1 MPLEVV
7 NISSNTLDYSIGK
20 DQSVFIIA
28 EAGVNHNGDVKIAHK
43 LIDAAVNAKAD
54 AVKFQTFNVDNL
66 VTKSAPKAEYQ
77 IKNTKSEE
85 TQYEMLSSLQL
96 SKNDFIELQKHCD
109 ESKILFLSS
118 PFDIESIDLLFEINV
133 AALKIPSGEITNLP
147 LLKYAANLNIPLIVS
162 TGMSTLEEVK
172 LAADT
177 INETGNQELILLHC
191 VSNYPAADNESNLK
205 AMDTLYENFKVPIGF
220 SDHSL
225 GINISL
231 AAVARGACVIEKH
244 LTINKKMSG
253 PDHLASLNP
262 NEFQDL
268 VRCIRSIEHALG
280 NGEKVMQLS
289 EHSTALVARK
299 SLVAA
304 KNIMK
309 GEKIRESMIKICRPG
324 TGVPPS
330 MFTEILSSYAAHD
343 INEGEILK
351 LENFL
356 KKGKE

>member
-177 INETGNQELILLHC
+177 INETGNQTP
-191 VSNYPAADNESNLK
+191 PAAGDGL
-205 AMDTLYENFKVPIGF
+205 
-220 SDHSL
+220 
-225 GINISL
+225 
-231 AAVARGACVIEKH
+231 
-244 LTINKKMSG
+244 
-253 PDHLASLNP
+253 
-262 NEFQDL
+262 
-268 VRCIRSIEHALG
+268 
-280 NGEKVMQLS
+280 
-289 EHSTALVARK
+289 
-299 SLVAA
+299 
-304 KNIMK
+304 
-309 GEKIRESMIKICRPG
+309 
-324 TGVPPS
+324 
-330 MFTEILSSYAAHD
+330 
-343 INEGEILK
+343 
-351 LENFL
+351 
-356 KKGKE
+356 